1 MSPAQG
7 SEIDQSNLSDAAVSF
22 DAETVIYSDDSEFLS
37 DDETV
42 IYAENNQFL
51 KILSINMG
59 GLNNKAISPEFTNL
73 IHKHDIIC
81 IQESHFDRYDA
92 ISVEGFTLLPTMVR
106 AEAKCRSGG
115 IAILVRDNIFDSVD
129 IVQNSGEN
137 FYWFTCSLC
146 SNVLFCVSYIPP
158 EGSRYGGISTFDAL
172 EADIL
177 ELNQNNNFQICLL
190 GDFNART
197 ANQSD
202 LVPFDEN
209 IEQFLHSDNPNDEMN
224 RISIGDL
231 GFPTERHSSD
241 LQLNN
246 YGKRLLEMCKSFN
259 LCIANG
265 RLGSDRFLGSTT
277 CKGCS
282 VIDYAILSPL
292 LFTSVQH
299 FQILPFEP
307 MVSDAH
313 SGISL
318 ALTCNSPYIDHPNL
332 VNGEDISTK
341 AVWKSESSE
350 IFLNHLDD
358 SDVTQFLDRL
368 SSMTPNDIS
377 KESIELM
384 VSECS
389 SLLFN
394 AADAAGMITHKIHRE
409 NKRQRQLNNKRVKRP
424 WFDAECQR
432 LRLQYRRSKNHRRRV
447 NNVEN
452 FQFLKETS
460 KAYKKC
466 LSKHFKEYKNEFIKK
481 LRSLKNSDPRAYWN
495 LLNKADRRNSST
507 IKNVSLDAFTDHFRK
522 LNMVDTENDN
532 LIPEVDPLKVSE
544 FNLELNAQITE
555 QEVLKSINNLKLN
568 KACASDLILNEF
580 LKFSKHK
587 MLVVGLGLACQGQRP

>member
-1 MSPAQG
+1 M
-7 SEIDQSNLSDAAVSF
+7 
-22 DAETVIYSDDSEFLS
+22 
-37 DDETV
+37 
-42 IYAENNQFL
+42 
-51 KILSINMG
+51 
-59 GLNNKAISPEFTNL
+59 
-73 IHKHDIIC
+73 
-81 IQESHFDRYDA
+81 
-92 ISVEGFTLLPTMVR
+92 
-106 AEAKCRSGG
+106 
-115 IAILVRDNIFDSVD
+115 
-129 IVQNSGEN
+129 
-137 FYWFTCSLC
+137 
-146 SNVLFCVSYIPP
+146 
-158 EGSRYGGISTFDAL
+158 
-172 EADIL
+172 
-177 ELNQNNNFQICLL
+177 

-350 IFLNHLDD
+350 IF
-358 SDVTQFLDRL
+358 F
-368 SSMTPNDIS
+368 
-377 KESIELM
+377 ES
-384 VSECS
+384 
-389 SLLFN
+389 F
-394 AADAAGMITHKIHRE
+394 G
-409 NKRQRQLNNKRVKRP
+409 
-424 WFDAECQR
+424 
-432 LRLQYRRSKNHRRRV
+432 
-447 NNVEN
+447 
-452 FQFLKETS
+452 
-460 KAYKKC
+460 
-466 LSKHFKEYKNEFIKK
+466 
-481 LRSLKNSDPRAYWN
+481 
-495 LLNKADRRNSST
+495 
-507 IKNVSLDAFTDHFRK
+507 
-522 LNMVDTENDN
+522 
-532 LIPEVDPLKVSE
+532 
-544 FNLELNAQITE
+544 
-555 QEVLKSINNLKLN
+555 
-568 KACASDLILNEF
+568 
-580 LKFSKHK
+580 
-587 MLVVGLGLACQGQRP
+587 